1 MQYVN
6 DDMDDLFRRAAE
18 NYPLDTKSADWDKI
32 AAELEIKPGKTKD
45 NVFRDR
51 RFLWLLL
58 LLPLSFVCNHI
69 FNAGSPVLLN
79 TDQNGSV
86 NISKNEKGSVATAND
101 LNRDQKNVSRIH
113 QGSINSP
120 IDNYIDQVRSISN
133 SNYSNIKTDKL
144 RTNTIH
150 VSKQMGI
157 ILENNKQSNIEESE
171 IQAKNHEELKKAIVK
186 DNQSFVLANIYPL
199 PAVNLPSIF
208 RDPIV
213 KEKESKLLEKPNE
226 KHTKI
231 YAAIMG
237 GIDAT
242 SIKFQKVSNAGYS
255 FGLLLGYKLN
265 DKWSIESGLF
275 HDKKYYY
282 SEGQY
287 LNTAKMYILPG
298 TKINSLDG
306 NCSMWEIPLQ
316 AHYNFKSSKNKVWFS
331 TLGLSSYFMK
341 KENYDYTY
349 SYIATGQTYDKYRSY
364 NNASKHFFSVITLS
378 AGFTNPINKTLDLRV
393 EPYIKIPVK
402 GVGVGSISLQSAGI
416 QIGVTKSIF

>member
-18 NYPLDTKSADWDKI
+18 NYPLDTNSADWDKI
-32 AAELEIKPGKTKD
+32 AAELDIKPEKTKD
-45 NVFRDR
+45 SVFRDH

-58 LLPLSFVCNHI
+58 LLPLSFVCNHL

-86 NISKNEKGSVATAND
+86 NVSKNEQGSVATAKD
-101 LNRDQKNVSRIH
+101 LHRDQKNVSRIN
-113 QGSINSP
+113 QRS
-120 IDNYIDQVRSISN
+120 IDNSIDQVGLISN
-133 SNYSNIKTDKL
+133 DSS
-144 RTNTIH
+144 R
-150 VSKQMGI
+150 SKQPGRIRVYPALVSRQIGI
-157 ILENNKQSNIEESE
+157 TPENGKQSDIERSE
-171 IQAKNHEELKKAIVK
+171 LHAEDHEEFEKAMVK
-186 DNQSFVLANIYPL
+186 DHGAFVSTNIYPL
-199 PAVNLPSIF
+199 PVVNFPSIF

-213 KEKESKLLEKPNE
+213 KEKDIKLLKKQND
-226 KHTKI
+226 KRTKI
-231 YAAIMG
+231 YAGIMG

-255 FGLLLGYKLN
+255 FGVLFGYKLN

-316 AHYNFKSSKNKVWFS
+316 ARYNFKYSKHKAWFS

-341 KENYDYTY
+341 KEDYDYTY
-349 SYIATGQTYDKYRSY
+349 SYISTGQTYDKYRSY

-378 AGFTNPINKTLDLRV
+378 VGFTNPI
-393 EPYIKIPVK
+393 
-402 GVGVGSISLQSAGI
+402 
-416 QIGVTKSIF
+416 TKCRYSDRCI

>member
-32 AAELEIKPGKTKD
+32 AAELEIKSERTKD
-45 NVFRDR
+45 SISKGR
-51 RFLWLLL
+51 RLLWLLL

-69 FNAGSPVLLN
+69 FNTGTPVLLN

-86 NISKNEKGSVATAND
+86 NISRNERELVSPGKDLQQDQKKGSR
-101 LNRDQKNVSRIH
+101 LN
-113 QGSINSP
+113 QGSIDNS
-120 IDNYIDQVRSISN
+120 IDQVGTISN
-133 SNYSNIKTDKL
+133 SSHRSTQFGRL
-144 RTNTIH
+144 RTNLVF
-150 VSKQMGI
+150 VSRQTGI
-157 ILENNKQSNIEESE
+157 TLENNKQWGLGRNDLQPADQEEFE
-171 IQAKNHEELKKAIVK
+171 KGLIK
-186 DNQSFVLANIYPL
+186 DRAVLLSVNNYPF
-199 PAVNLPSIF
+199 PVINFHSVI
-208 RDPIV
+208 RDPLV
-213 KEKESKLLEKPNE
+213 KGGDLKLIEKPND
-226 KHTKI
+226 KRKKI
-231 YAAIMG
+231 YAGIMG

-242 SIKFQKVSNAGYS
+242 SIKFQKVRNAGYS
-255 FGLLLGYKLN
+255 FGILFGYKLN

-316 AHYNFKSSKNKVWFS
+316 ARYNFKYSKTKAWFS

-349 SYIATGQTYDKYRSY
+349 SYISTGQTYDKYRSY

-378 AGFTNPINKTLDLRV
+378 AGFTNPISKTIDLRV
-393 EPYIKIPVK
+393 EPYLKIPVK

-416 QIGVTKSIF
+416 QIGISKSIF

>member
-32 AAELEIKPGKTKD
+32 AAELEIKSEKTKD
-45 NVFRDR
+45 SVSKGR

-69 FNAGSPVLLN
+69 FNTGTPVLLN

-86 NISKNEKGSVATAND
+86 NISRNERELVSPGKD
-101 LNRDQKNVSRIH
+101 LQQDQKKVSRLN
-113 QGSINSP
+113 QGSIDNS
-120 IDNYIDQVRSISN
+120 IDQVGTISN
-133 SNYSNIKTDKL
+133 SSHRSTQFGRL
-144 RTNTIH
+144 RTNLVF
-150 VSKQMGI
+150 VSRQTGI
-157 ILENNKQSNIEESE
+157 TLENNKQWGQGRNDLQPADQEEFE
-171 IQAKNHEELKKAIVK
+171 KGLIK
-186 DNQSFVLANIYPL
+186 DRGVLLSANNYPF
-199 PAVNLPSIF
+199 PVINFHSVI
-208 RDPIV
+208 RDPLV
-213 KEKESKLLEKPNE
+213 KEKDLKLIEKPNDNR
-226 KHTKI
+226 KKI
-231 YAAIMG
+231 YAGIMG

-255 FGLLLGYKLN
+255 FGILFGYKLN

-316 AHYNFKSSKNKVWFS
+316 ARYNFKYSKTKAWFS

-349 SYIATGQTYDKYRSY
+349 SYISTGQTYDKYRSY
-364 NNASKHFFSVITLS
+364 NNASKHFFSVITIS
-378 AGFTNPINKTLDLRV
+378 AGFTNPISKTIDLRV
-393 EPYIKIPVK
+393 EPYLKIPVK

-416 QIGVTKSIF
+416 QIGISKSIF

>member
-32 AAELEIKPGKTKD
+32 AAELEIKSEKTKD
-45 NVFRDR
+45 SVSKGR

-69 FNAGSPVLLN
+69 FNTGTPVLLN

-86 NISKNEKGSVATAND
+86 NISKNERELVSPGKDLQQDQKKGSR
-101 LNRDQKNVSRIH
+101 LN
-113 QGSINSP
+113 QGSIDNS
-120 IDNYIDQVRSISN
+120 IDQVGTISN
-133 SNYSNIKTDKL
+133 SSHRSTQFGRL
-144 RTNTIH
+144 RTNLVF
-150 VSKQMGI
+150 VSRQTGI
-157 ILENNKQSNIEESE
+157 TLENNKQWGLGRNDLQPADQEEFE
-171 IQAKNHEELKKAIVK
+171 KGLIK
-186 DNQSFVLANIYPL
+186 DRAVLLSVNNYPF
-199 PAVNLPSIF
+199 PVINFHSVI
-208 RDPIV
+208 RDPLV
-213 KEKESKLLEKPNE
+213 KEKDLKLIEKPND
-226 KHTKI
+226 KRKKI
-231 YAAIMG
+231 YAGIMG

-242 SIKFQKVSNAGYS
+242 SIKFQKVRNAGYS
-255 FGLLLGYKLN
+255 FGILFGYKLN

-316 AHYNFKSSKNKVWFS
+316 ARYNFKYSKTKAWFS

-349 SYIATGQTYDKYRSY
+349 SYISTGQTYDKYRSY

-378 AGFTNPINKTLDLRV
+378 AGFTNPISKTIDLRV
-393 EPYIKIPVK
+393 EPYLKIPVK

-416 QIGVTKSIF
+416 QIGISKSIF

>member
-32 AAELEIKPGKTKD
+32 AAELEIKSERTKD
-45 NVFRDR
+45 SISKGR
-51 RFLWLLL
+51 RLLWLLL

-69 FNAGSPVLLN
+69 FNTGTPVLLN
-79 TDQNGSV
+79 ADQNGSV
-86 NISKNEKGSVATAND
+86 NISRDERELVSPGKDLQQDQKKGSR
-101 LNRDQKNVSRIH
+101 LN
-113 QGSINSP
+113 QGSIDNS
-120 IDNYIDQVRSISN
+120 IDQVGTISN
-133 SNYSNIKTDKL
+133 SSHRSTQFGRL
-144 RTNTIH
+144 RTNLVF
-150 VSKQMGI
+150 VSRQTGI
-157 ILENNKQSNIEESE
+157 TLENNKQWGLGRNDLQPADQEEFE
-171 IQAKNHEELKKAIVK
+171 KGLIK
-186 DNQSFVLANIYPL
+186 DRAVLLSVNNYPF
-199 PAVNLPSIF
+199 PVINFHSVI
-208 RDPIV
+208 RDPLV
-213 KEKESKLLEKPNE
+213 KEKDLKLIEKPND
-226 KHTKI
+226 KRKKI
-231 YAAIMG
+231 YAGIMG

-255 FGLLLGYKLN
+255 FGILFGYKLN

-316 AHYNFKSSKNKVWFS
+316 ARYNFKYSKTKAWFS

-349 SYIATGQTYDKYRSY
+349 SYISTGQTYDKYRSY
-364 NNASKHFFSVITLS
+364 NNASKHFFSVITIS
-378 AGFTNPINKTLDLRV
+378 AGFTNPISKTIDLRV
-393 EPYIKIPVK
+393 EPYLKIPVK

-416 QIGVTKSIF
+416 QIGISKSIF